1 MDMQKDKNNK
11 RFGIKGVI
19 VSISAVPVL
28 IVGIIVT
35 IFASLTMRAG
45 VEDQVFKGL
54 KGIATSV
61 EYALDTID
69 SGDYN
74 YDGQNLYKGKLN
86 VTASPELLDRI
97 AAENDAEVTIFIG
110 DTRRATTITNASG
123 DRITG
128 TSLAGTISSKV
139 LNSGEDYTDTQVD
152 INGSNYYGYYT
163 LKHRNK

>member
-54 KGIATSV
+54 NGIATSA
-61 EYALDTID
+61 EYAPDTIESVCSFRTGRD
-69 SGDYN
+69 S
-74 YDGQNLYKGKLN
+74 KL
-86 VTASPELLDRI
+86 
-97 AAENDAEVTIFIG
+97 
-110 DTRRATTITNASG
+110 RREDCRFWKILN
-123 DRITG
+123 RR
-128 TSLAGTISSKV
+128 SL
-139 LNSGEDYTDTQVD
+139 
-152 INGSNYYGYYT
+152 
-163 LKHRNK
+163 

>member
-54 KGIATSV
+54 KGIATS
-61 EYALDTID
+61 
-69 SGDYN
+69 
-74 YDGQNLYKGKLN
+74 
-86 VTASPELLDRI
+86 
-97 AAENDAEVTIFIG
+97 
-110 DTRRATTITNASG
+110 
-123 DRITG
+123 
-128 TSLAGTISSKV
+128 
-139 LNSGEDYTDTQVD
+139 
-152 INGSNYYGYYT
+152 
-163 LKHRNK
+163 